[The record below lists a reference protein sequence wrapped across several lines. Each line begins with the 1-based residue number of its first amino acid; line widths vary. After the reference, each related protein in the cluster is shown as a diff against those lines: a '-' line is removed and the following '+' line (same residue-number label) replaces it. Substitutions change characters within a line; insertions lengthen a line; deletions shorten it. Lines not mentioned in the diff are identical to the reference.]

1 MNTSAPSPVPDA
13 LMLLGTHCP
22 YCPTVLKGLE
32 ELVKSGVIGKLVA
45 VNIEK
50 HPEVARELK
59 VRSVPWVRIGP
70 FELEGLRSEKELR
83 TWAEAAGTESG
94 FGNYLNE
101 LLSTGKID
109 QALKLT
115 IENPGVIKALLA
127 LFSSPETQLNTRIG
141 ISAMMEHLAGSDLL
155 QGMVDNLG
163 ELSRRDEAR
172 IRGDAA
178 HYLGLTG
185 SKKAIGYLKRL
196 IDEDADPEVRAVASE
211 SLDLLKNRSDEA

>member
-1 MNTSAPSPVPDA
+1 
-13 LMLLGTHCP
+13 MLLGTHCP

-45 VNIEK
+45 VNIEQ

-59 VRSVPWVRIGP
+59 VRSVPWVRIGA

-83 TWAEAAGTESG
+83 SWAEAAATESG
-94 FGNYLNE
+94 FEIYLDE

-109 QALKLT
+109 QAIKLT
-115 IENPGVIKALLA
+115 TENTGAIKALLA

-141 ISAMMEHLAGSDLL
+141 ISAIMEHLAGSDLL
-155 QGMVDNLG
+155 QGMVDTLG
-163 ELSRRDEAR
+163 ELSRRDETR

-196 IDEDADPEVRAVASE
+196 IEDADPDVRAVAAE
-211 SLDLLKNRSDEA
+211 SLDLLENRSDDT